1 MATFARV
8 EVEGYG
14 YSFFLKSKIEYDFM
28 MFLKI
33 KQKQLYH
40 TINNEME
47 TVYNLVINK
56 Y

>member
-28 MFLKI
+28 MFLRI
-33 KQKQLYH
+33 KKNNY
-40 TINNEME
+40 TIPNNEM
-47 TVYNLVINK
+47 
-56 Y
+56 